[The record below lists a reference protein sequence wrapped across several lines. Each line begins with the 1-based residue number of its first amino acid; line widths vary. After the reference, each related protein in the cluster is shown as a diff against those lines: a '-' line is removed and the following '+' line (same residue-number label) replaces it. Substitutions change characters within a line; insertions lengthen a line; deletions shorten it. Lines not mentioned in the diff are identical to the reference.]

1 MDNKIDIPMAVIKRM
16 PKYFRYLEDLLRGNI
31 SIISSR
37 ELSVK
42 IGFTSSQIR
51 QDLNS
56 FGEFGSRG
64 YGYNVQELY
73 EQVKGIL
80 GLYKEHKVIIIG
92 AGNIG
97 QALANYSRLEKLR
110 VRLEAIFDAN
120 PKLIGISINDVEI
133 RDVGTLDSY
142 LSENMIDICIIC
154 VPCSQVEGI
163 KDILVKHKVKG
174 IWNFSPVD
182 IDIPG
187 GIITENV
194 HFSDSLLTLT
204 CLLNEQQG
212 RQEQKESE
220 DRIA

>member
-1 MDNKIDIPMAVIKRM
+1 MDKKINIPMAVIKRM
-16 PKYFRYLEDLLRGNI
+16 PKYFRYLEDLLRGNV

-42 IGFTSSQIR
+42 IGFTPSQIR

-64 YGYNVQELY
+64 YGYNIQELY

-80 GLYKEHKVIIIG
+80 GLYNEHKAVIIG

-97 QALANYSRLEKLR
+97 QALANYSRLEKPR

-133 RDVGTLDSY
+133 RDVDTLDSY
-142 LSENMIDICIIC
+142 LSENQIDICIIC
-154 VPCSQVEGI
+154 VPGSQVEGV
-163 KDILVKHKVKG
+163 KDIMVKNNVKG
-174 IWNFSPVD
+174 IWNFSPAD
-182 IDIPG
+182 INIPE

-194 HFSDSLLTLT
+194 HLSDSLLTLT
-204 CLLNEQQG
+204 CLLNEHQSQQG
-212 RQEQKESE
+212 QKDSE